1 MKSIGETL
9 IFGFKNPEV
18 RYWKGLKECQPGYHN
33 RTINSTHIKNSRIY
47 GCAARTVGQKIS
59 MENIWFPYS

>member
-18 RYWKGLKECQPGYHN
+18 RYWKELKECQPGNHN
-33 RTINSTHIKNSRIY
+33 RTISFTHIKNSRIY
-47 GCAARTVGQKIS
+47 GRAAQDRAPIYLYGEHMIP
-59 MENIWFPYS
+59 I